1 MSKTVHKAKGPDEHA
16 QRLAD
21 VFRGLSFECWG
32 RQVEYAGKVRVIPK
46 PANAPQELAPYQ
58 QLVYVGDPLLATGQ
72 DERPLSNAG
81 CLFLPDPSGKF
92 LPEVRNPVFVAC
104 KVNHAE
110 GMTAFCNAVGEI
122 RGSPLTAEEQMTIY
136 EGFFSP
142 SKIIGRRQPD
152 FLVRKENVPEG
163 ARLAELGKLFGR
175 YYLGVPPGRARI
187 DVTDTSTR
195 NSYIKSGRRYSL
207 EPVHMST
214 RGEIDLL
221 DRYQGTTEHGVRFY
235 YGMRERHL
243 TVDQLSEVVDVYK
256 TSDRSAK
263 DRQLLGDRLDDI
275 SQLAS
280 QDNMYAKEV
289 LHQDLKELSFFEVDE
304 TQFTVADVDRMR
316 NRVRS
321 NVADDALVDELDAF
335 VERYTAAT
343 DPNYHH
349 CDPKDNQLFR
359 ADMIR
364 TLRQLPHEIEY
375 EVRAEWAHRDSPEA
389 RKILP
394 HLAVHYGEHPTNL
407 GILRHTDSKRAIAG
421 ERLTA
426 IAEIWDN
433 QDTPRLVHVRDSY
446 FNQDAAYKSFRR
458 MPDGA
463 IVGREFIA
471 TMAESNAWEQGE
483 LIDPPMARVISEEY
497 IQYKADRMLAHSI
510 FYRHAGDENVMMQTG
525 RLGETSLWA
534 RDYDPN
540 LISIDKRPARHYGS
554 FGQTRSIQE
563 SFGRI
568 LCVNITGAASTL
580 VGTGDELYNPSLPN
594 ELRQTDATNC
604 YFFDRLTRRVTSEP
618 SLYAMASIDEME
630 TELLSEIMGAGA
642 HELGEIRGSLV
653 AGFTESQGRIEAAL
667 PAIIDDVREGLCDR
681 PRSQIVGLEFNMPK
695 KMLVAVARFINPERA
710 DASELFDRLVNME
723 YRDGRRVLDP
733 GDADDA
739 QVLTV
744 LEDARGGG
752 LYASAENTAAAFT
765 AETDRLLSVGR
776 RVIGSETGVEK
787 RTDLVD
793 ALTVALSTDCDATG
807 AVIETLERDDVF
819 STLSYDEKMNR
830 LRMLKLRQAIN
841 SSPTREI
848 IEIEDYARDC
858 AGFGK
863 RPSEGEDRFVETL
876 QEKFPG
882 LYFTEEDSRFFYQ
895 IVYDTRRY
903 AEYREIG
910 YC

>member
-1 MSKTVHKAKGPDEHA
+1 MSKTVHMAKGPDEHA

-46 PANAPQELAPYQ
+46 PANAPEELAPYS

-92 LPEVRNPVFVAC
+92 LPEVKNPVFVAC

-142 SKIIGRRQPD
+142 SKIIGRRRPD
-152 FLVRKENVPEG
+152 YLVRKENVPEG

-187 DVTDTSTR
+187 DTTDASTR

-214 RGEIDLL
+214 RVEIDML

-235 YGMRERHL
+235 YGIRERYL
-243 TVDQLSEVVDVYK
+243 TVDQLSEVVDAYT
-256 TSDRSAK
+256 TSDRSTQ
-263 DRQLLGDRLDDI
+263 DRKLLGDRLDDI

-289 LHQDLKELSFFEVDE
+289 LHQNLKELSFFEVDE
-304 TQFTVADVDRMR
+304 TRFTVADVDKMTD
-316 NRVRS
+316 RVRS
-321 NVADDALVDELDAF
+321 DLADDALVGELAEF
-335 VERYTAAT
+335 VERYTTAT

-349 CDPKDNQLFR
+349 CDPRENHLFR
-359 ADMIR
+359 ADMIH
-364 TLRQLPHEIEY
+364 TLRQLPHDLEY
-375 EVRAEWAHRDSPEA
+375 EIRAEWVHRDSPEA
-389 RKILP
+389 KSILP
-394 HLAVHYGEHPTNL
+394 RLAVNYGKHPTNL

-421 ERLTA
+421 ERLSA

-433 QDTPRLVHVRDSY
+433 PDTPRLVHVRDSY
-446 FNQDAAYKSFRR
+446 FNQDECFRSFRM
-458 MPDGA
+458 MPDGR
-463 IVGREFIA
+463 IVGREFV
-471 TMAESNAWEQGE
+471 TTRAESDAWEQGE
-483 LIDPPMARVISEEY
+483 LIDPPMAMAVSEEY

-510 FYRHAGDENVMMQTG
+510 FYRHTGDEDVMMRTQ
-525 RLGETSLWA
+525 RLGETSLWV
-534 RDYDPN
+534 RDFDPE
-540 LISIDKRPARHYGS
+540 LVAIDKRPARHYGNI
-554 FGQTRSIQE
+554 GQTRSIQR
-563 SFGRI
+563 SFGRM
-568 LCVNITGAASTL
+568 LCVNLTGAASTL
-580 VGTGDELYNPSLPN
+580 VGTGDELYNPSQPN

-604 YFFDRLTRRVTSEP
+604 YFFDRLARKVTAEP
-618 SLYAMASIDEME
+618 SLYAMAAIDEME
-630 TELLSEIMGAGA
+630 TELLSEVMGVGA
-642 HELGEIRGSLV
+642 HDLGEIRRSLV
-653 AGFTESQGRIEAAL
+653 DGFAESQGRIEEAL
-667 PAIIDDVREGLCDR
+667 PAVIDDVSQGLCDR

-695 KMLVAVARFINPERA
+695 KMLVAVARFINPERT
-710 DASELFDRLVNME
+710 DAGELFDRLVNME
-723 YRDGRRVLDP
+723 YKDGNRVLNPQDANDAQILRVLD
-733 GDADDA
+733 
-739 QVLTV
+739 
-744 LEDARGGG
+744 EARGGS
-752 LYASAENTAAAFT
+752 LYASAGNTAAAFT
-765 AETDRLLSVGR
+765 AETDRLLTVGR

-787 RTDLVD
+787 RTEIVD
-793 ALTVALSTDCDATG
+793 ALTVAVSTDCDATS
-807 AVIETLERDDVF
+807 AVIETLERDGDF
-819 STLSYDEKMNR
+819 PELLYGEKMNR

-841 SSPTREI
+841 SSPLREI
-848 IEIEDYARDC
+848 GDIEGYAMEC

-863 RPSEGEDRFVETL
+863 RAGEGEDRFVETL
-876 QEKFPG
+876 QEKYPG
-882 LYFTEEDSRFFYQ
+882 VYFTEEDSRFFYQ
-895 IVYDTRRY
+895 IVHDTHKY
-903 AEYREIG
+903 GEYREIG